1 MGIFSNKNQLLKE
14 GQYWAEMLDMDWA
27 QTKAGDDM
35 LVVEFFLTNKGK
47 TGKAL
52 FPQVN
57 EFFRSEAQR
66 ACEILLGVA
75 DPENLDAFFML
86 VGKAKGSHFVLEV
99 TNHQKISGEITQN
112 FLVRPGVAPWT
123 DTAFLKPINR
133 RSELMDASS
142 KKHNRKAED
151 KAFAPSWI
159 EQEGV

>member
-35 LVVEFFLTNKGK
+35 LVVEFFLANEGK

-57 EFFRSEAQR
+57 GFFKSEAQR

-75 DPENLDAFFML
+75 DPENLETFFML

-112 FLVRPGVAPWT
+112 FLVRSGDEPWV
-123 DTAFLKPINR
+123 DTAFLESTNR
-133 RSELMDASS
+133 RSELTDARS
-142 KKHNRKAED
+142 KRCNRKGED

-159 EQEGV
+159 EQEDV